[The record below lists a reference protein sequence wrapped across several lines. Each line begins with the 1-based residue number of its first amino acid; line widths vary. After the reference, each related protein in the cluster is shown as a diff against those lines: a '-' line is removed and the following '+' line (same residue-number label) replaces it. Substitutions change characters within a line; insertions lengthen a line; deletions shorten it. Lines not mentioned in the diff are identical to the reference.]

1 MARKPTK
8 LQQQYKKEIANLKR
22 RIKTAEKRGFIFTR
36 QVIPTPKRI
45 DQRAIKAVQSI
56 RADKLYEK
64 AEFFVDQSTGEAF
77 DTKGIGRAL
86 RQQAAMKALETR
98 RIRERLRK
106 GDFIADSFP
115 EPAEEL
121 YSAYFKVWNWV
132 NNFEPEVP
140 TGKRKY
146 HNRDWEERW
155 RQQAEGAEKIKRL
168 LEVTEERYIAE
179 FMSERNGDDDEF
191 EAQQYAQR
199 RIGKN
204 LKASGIDIDEAMD
217 GFTYDSK
224 SSTIILYVNRVLGA
238 IIGRPLTL
246 EERLDFTLLEDDGI
260 DYTDED
266 GFPI

>member
-22 RIKTAEKRGFIFTR
+22 RIKTAEKRGFIFTN
-36 QVIPTPKRI
+36 QIIPTPKRI
-45 DQRAIKAVQSI
+45 DQRAIKAVQAI
-56 RADKLYEK
+56 RTDKLYEK

-77 DTKGIGRAL
+77 GTKGIGHAL
-86 RQQAAMKALETR
+86 RQQAAMKGLETR
-98 RIRERLRK
+98 KRKRK
-106 GDFIADSFP
+106 GDGGIRDGGFT

-121 YSAYFKVWNWV
+121 YSAYFKVWSWV
-132 NNFEPEVP
+132 NNFQPDYY
-140 TGKRKY
+140 TGKRKN
-146 HNRDWEERW
+146 HNIDWEERW

-179 FMSERNGDDDEF
+179 FMSAHNGADDELQ
-191 EAQQYAQR
+191 AQQYAQQ

-204 LKASGIDIDEAMD
+204 LKASGIDIDEAME

-238 IIGRPLTL
+238 IIGRPLTM
-246 EERLDFTLLEDDGI
+246 EERMDFTLLEDDGI
-260 DYTDED
+260 DYTSDD
-266 GFPI
+266 DFPI

>member
-1 MARKPTK
+1 MARKLTK

-22 RIKTAEKRGFIFTR
+22 RIKTAEKRGFIFTN
-36 QVIPTPKRI
+36 QIIPTPKRI

-56 RADKLYEK
+56 RSDKLYEK
-64 AEFFVDQSTGEAF
+64 AEFFVDNSTGEAF
-77 DTKGIGRAL
+77 DTKGIGHAL
-86 RQQAAMKALETR
+86 RRQAAMKALETR
-98 RIRERLRK
+98 RIRENLRK
-106 GDFIADSFP
+106 GNFIADSFP

-121 YSAYFKVWNWV
+121 YSAYFKVWNWI

-140 TGKRKY
+140 TGKRNY

-155 RQQAEGAEKIKRL
+155 RQQAEGAEKIKHL
-168 LEVTEERYIAE
+168 LEITEERYIAE
-179 FMSERNGDDDEF
+179 FMSTYNGDDEL

-204 LKASGIDIDEAMD
+204 LKASGIDIDEAME

-238 IIGRPLTL
+238 IIGRPLTM
-246 EERLDFTLLEDDGI
+246 EERMDFTLLEDDGI
-260 DYTDED
+260 DYTSDD
-266 GFPI
+266 DFPI